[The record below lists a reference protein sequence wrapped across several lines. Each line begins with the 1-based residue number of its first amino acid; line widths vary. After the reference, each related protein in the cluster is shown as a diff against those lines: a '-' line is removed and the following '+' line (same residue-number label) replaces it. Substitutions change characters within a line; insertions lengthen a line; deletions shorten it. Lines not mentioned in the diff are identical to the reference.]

1 MTDAN
6 LNARHNNKKITR
18 NSRAAKDGINLGLYD
33 CSDDASDEFVFS
45 GGTLDDGGNPL
56 EMKTAA
62 QPPDRSGACSD
73 AHIAS
78 QDTRRQL
85 QDTGSLSNGRNNNAT
100 MGSSGF
106 DGGSSDDSS
115 SDSSSG
121 RDSARHSVS
130 SRRRRRRKQRHS
142 KGHSDPPWDR
152 FSDQNKFSHRK
163 SKRQIES
170 GCRKKDFVKGMT
182 LMHYLL
188 VLSRMLIDPDTHM
201 HLPWLATHPTHGRML
216 CHPVTIAHQF
226 ADSELFLSN
235 FNRVPPRLI

>member
-6 LNARHNNKKITR
+6 LNARHDDKKMTR

-56 EMKTAA
+56 EMKTAT

-130 SRRRRRRKQRHS
+130 SR
-142 KGHSDPPWDR
+142 
-152 FSDQNKFSHRK
+152 
-163 SKRQIES
+163 
-170 GCRKKDFVKGMT
+170 
-182 LMHYLL
+182 
-188 VLSRMLIDPDTHM
+188 
-201 HLPWLATHPTHGRML
+201 
-216 CHPVTIAHQF
+216 
-226 ADSELFLSN
+226 
-235 FNRVPPRLI
+235 